1 MNLQRDD
8 AWSVPG
14 RLVLCAIAI
23 EFCVSANLL
32 TWIGVPYMTEG
43 GALPVKIHPG
53 TYTLGAAFLLHC
65 AGQRRP
71 NGFFWAVIGQDRWLA
86 IYLIAIVS
94 CLCYA
99 LVTTG
104 TGNLIVLIDTF
115 LPAGLA
121 AVVLQA
127 ASLRELHALRR
138 LLQWGV
144 MLNAVL
150 ALGEAAAHAS
160 LVPLY
165 LNSTEYQAPVEEFRP
180 TALYDHPLTG
190 GVMTM
195 IGLALPPRPGVLRC
209 IYTCVLLAAML
220 AFGGRV
226 AAAAV
231 AMSWVFL
238 VCFDLGRRV
247 LQRDRRAAQLCIS
260 YLGVVPIGTACVAT
274 ALCAGLGSRLTRHL
288 YWDPSAQ
295 VRLAQWNLIG
305 ELTPSQMVFG
315 AARKDL
321 IALLSPLW
329 LNSGVEVIENF
340 WLLMFAS
347 LGAAGFLIFCVGFSS
362 LLYWCWSRTNLRG
375 RVLLFTVILVASTSN
390 SLGRKSTLLVG
401 LVAAISCVSIK
412 RANLQTAIAEEPRG
426 RLVADALVGAA

>member
-1 MNLQRDD
+1 MNLQRDESCS
-8 AWSVPG
+8 AQG
-14 RLVLCAIAI
+14 LLVVCALAI

-32 TWIGVPYMTEG
+32 TWAGVPYMTDG
-43 GALPVKIHPG
+43 GALPLKIHPG
-53 TYTLGAAFLLHC
+53 TYVLFAAFLVHC
-65 AGQRRP
+65 ARQGRP
-71 NGFFWAVIGQDRWLA
+71 SGFFWTVVGQDRWLA
-86 IYLIAIVS
+86 VYLIAILT

-99 LVTTG
+99 LLTTG

-115 LPAGLA
+115 LPAGLTA
-121 AVVLQA
+121 AVLQN
-127 ASLRELHALRR
+127 ASRRELDALRR

-144 MLNAVL
+144 MLNAIL

-195 IGLALPPRPGVLRC
+195 IGLALPPRHVVLRGL
-209 IYTCVLLAAML
+209 YTCVLLGAML

-247 LQRDRRAAQLCIS
+247 LRRDRRAAHLCVS
-260 YLGVVPIGTACVAT
+260 YLGGVLIGTGCLAA

-295 VRLAQWNLIG
+295 VRLAQWTLIS
-305 ELTPSQMVFG
+305 ELTPSQLVFG
-315 AARKDL
+315 TARKDL
-321 IALLSPLW
+321 IALLDPLW
-329 LNSGVEVIENF
+329 LNYGVEVIENF

-347 LGAAGFLIFCVGFSS
+347 LGAAGFLIFLAGFSS
-362 LLYWCWSRTNLRG
+362 LLCWCWSRTTLHG
-375 RVLLFTVILVASTSN
+375 RVLLVAVILVASTSN

-401 LVAAISCVSIK
+401 LVAAISCLSVERTSIWPAL
-412 RANLQTAIAEEPRG
+412 RNEARG
-426 RLVADALVGAA
+426 RLAPGALVGAS